1 MTTMDKIRRLSQK
14 QSEQKK
20 RNNRRK
26 IDELS
31 LEING
36 HSSNLIATINNDST
50 GKSQNND
57 TNKPMSIIFTGLMQN
72 KDPSIVYSGIISI
85 GRYCTSDIMIQDY
98 LENKQIL
105 CQLHSWQIHGLKF
118 IEDREND
125 TAKIGTKSL
134 MLCDEMGLGKTIMS
148 LQRILLENQECCRK
162 TNTRFNGPTLIVC
175 KDILLVENWLY
186 EVRDKWPAGTF
197 HYYRLYSSGNE
208 KLDRIYI
215 ENCCD
220 FVIVTYSTIKF
231 AYKYMTMEIDSNT
244 LVDDDFSNPMED
256 EQYYKYDILY
266 NTVWKRIIADEAHL
280 FSNDSTLL
288 FKAMYRLASKMNWY
302 VTATPIQNKW
312 NTIYSIYNFMGLKLQ
327 SNQNNSNTNHSGD
340 DRTCLPSKEQMGQI
354 DAIKNVI
361 MLRRR
366 QSQVLFTNDLK
377 LPLFTKVTKR
387 VRIIEFESMM
397 EKLIYYQYA
406 IYGMKKWETILEKKL
421 TNQKNESTNIA
432 HIIQLMIQ
440 ICINIKILP
449 ELVLPHGLLTMGY
462 TSSFPLAQNEF
473 NEALF
478 EKTDLNYDNN
488 SLTCFAS
495 RLNKPTK
502 FTYNSR
508 TNIIGK
514 PGDYILEYR
523 KSLREGEN
531 EIISLTDTTDINS
544 DELEWNPYKKNS
556 LFDLSK
562 QPDHDL
568 YENVYNQLS
577 SNPPMT
583 MNKKRTKKEDAMIN
597 HIQSR
602 SFSKKFYSTKNLHV
616 IDYIQETPLD
626 DKIVIFS
633 VSIKALR
640 KLNEDLNEYGISS
653 SLISG
658 DTTKNNSSNLR
669 DFSDNPKIKVLL
681 LSLKLGCMGLNLI
694 CANHIIFLH
703 QWWNPTF
710 IDQGEERCNRMGQT
724 KPVFIIHF
732 ILNKTIELFM
742 ANICIN
748 KRRITSNI
756 IDDVHDED
764 DEKIAT
770 NKKRRKLDD
779 SVEDDMNC
787 ADEKNMDITAF
798 SYNFAEYTIKQFT

>member
-1 MTTMDKIRRLSQK
+1 MTTAMEKIRHLSQK

-36 HSSNLIATINNDST
+36 PPSNFVATINN
-50 GKSQNND
+50 GKSQNNVVVD
-57 TNKPMSIIFTGLMQN
+57 RPMSIIFTELMQ
-72 KDPSIVYSGIISI
+72 KKHPSIVYSGIISI
-85 GRYCTSDIMIQDY
+85 GRYCTTDTMIQDY

-105 CQLHSWQIHGLKF
+105 CQLHSWQINGLEF
-118 IEDREND
+118 LENREND

-162 TNTRFNGPTLIVC
+162 TNTRFNGATLIVC

-186 EVRDKWPAGTF
+186 EVRTKWPAGTF

-220 FVIVTYSTIKF
+220 FVIVTYSTVKF
-231 AYKYMTMEIDSNT
+231 AYKYMTTEIEDNEEYS
-244 LVDDDFSNPMED
+244 SNPNED

-266 NTVWKRIIADEAHL
+266 NTKWKRVVADEAHL
-280 FSNDSTLL
+280 FSNESTLL
-288 FKAMYRLASKMNWY
+288 FKAMSRLDSEIKWY
-302 VTATPIQNKW
+302 VSASPIQNKW
-312 NTIYSIYNFMGLKLQ
+312 YTIYSIYNFIGIPSPQQLDPITITTL
-327 SNQNNSNTNHSGD
+327 S
-340 DRTCLPSKEQMGQI
+340 PSKEQMKQI
-354 DAIKNVI
+354 EAIKNIV

-366 QSQVLFTNDLK
+366 QAQVLYTNDLK
-377 LPLFTKVTKR
+377 LPLLFTKVTKR
-387 VRIIEFESMM
+387 VRIIEFESMA

-406 IYGMKKWETILEKKL
+406 IYGMKKWESILEKKL
-421 TNQKNESTNIA
+421 MNQKNESTNIA

-449 ELVLPHGLLTMGY
+449 ELVLPHGLLTVGRA
-462 TSSFPLAQNEF
+462 SSFPLAQNEF
-473 NEALF
+473 KDALF
-478 EKTDLNYDNN
+478 EKTDLTYDSN

-495 RLNKPTK
+495 RLNKPTI

-508 TNIIGK
+508 SNIIGK
-514 PGDYILEYR
+514 PGNYILEYR
-523 KSLREGEN
+523 KSLRD
-531 EIISLTDTTDINS
+531 EIIPLTDTSDINS
-544 DELEWNPYKKNS
+544 EELEWNPYKKNS

-562 QPDHDL
+562 QSDRDL

-577 SNPPMT
+577 TSSSSSTKKTN
-583 MNKKRTKKEDAMIN
+583 NKKEEAMIN
-597 HIQSR
+597 HINSR
-602 SFSKKFYSTKNLHV
+602 SLPEKFYSTKNLHA
-616 IDYIQETPLD
+616 IDYIQETPFN
-626 DKIVIFS
+626 DKVIVFS

-640 KLNEDLNEYGISS
+640 QLSKDLDDYGISS
-653 SLISG
+653 LLISG
-658 DTTKNNSSNLR
+658 DTTKNNSSSLR
-669 DFSDNPKIKVLL
+669 DFSENPKIKVLL

-724 KPVFIIHF
+724 KPVSIIHI

-748 KRRITSNI
+748 KRKITSNI
-756 IDDVHDED
+756 IDDIHHNDDD
-764 DEKIAT
+764 DEEKNVTIS
-770 NKKRRKLDD
+770 NKKRRKLEDGGGRD
-779 SVEDDMNC
+779 GDDMN
-787 ADEKNMDITAF
+787 DVDDKNVDITAF
-798 SYNFAEYTIKQFT
+798 SYNFAEYTVKQFT